1 MKIELKEIDRDS
13 LKVGDV
19 VGVAIEVQYGWRSS
33 FRHSKIIPTKI
44 VKITPK
50 RTKIV
55 SDKFG
60 EHDKYEKF
68 YELNE
73 SAAQETMLAEA
84 FETFKAGI
92 YELGELRKNER
103 LLRISDED
111 VIIASRY
118 MKAIMEIMERYGKE

>member
-1 MKIELKEIDRDS
+1 MNIKLKEIDKDT

-19 VGVAIEVQYGWRSS
+19 VGVARKVEHGRIST
-33 FRHSKIIPTKI
+33 FRHRMIISAKII
-44 VKITPK
+44 KITPK

-73 SAAQETMLAEA
+73 DAAQETILAEA
-84 FETFKAGI
+84 FKILQDGI
-92 YELGELRKNER
+92 YKLVELRRNGR
-103 LLRISDED
+103 LEAMSDED
-111 VIIASRY
+111 ILEASKH
-118 MKAIMEIMERYGKE
+118 MKAIMEITEKYRKE